1 MKKRVLL
8 AGLCVIAGVGVIA
21 VAATDPA
28 SAAVLRRMTTL
39 QGPQVYLRDL
49 FDDAGANADRVLGP
63 GPGPGG
69 RIVVE
74 ARQLKAIAQQYDV
87 DWQPASGNDRAML
100 EWPGRPMKREDAL
113 AALRTA
119 LIAEGAAPDCDVEIP
134 GFNPPI
140 VPLAGVFTPVV
151 TRLDYDRDMGR
162 FVAFLSVTGD
172 GTEPVSV
179 RVSGEVSDVIE
190 LPVTVIR
197 LSAGAIAGPDDVRM
211 ARIHVA
217 SVHGEVARELTNVV
231 GMQLKQQIPAGVPIP
246 VAELMQPTQI
256 TRGEPVRLQLQVA
269 GLSLSGQGTA
279 LESGSIGDQIRVR
292 NISSQAIL
300 EAEVLGPGV
309 VRVVPGSAPI
319 VSQARA
325 GINLA
330 RGG

>member
-1 MKKRVLL
+1 MKKRILL
-8 AGLCVIAGVGVIA
+8 AGLCAIAA
-21 VAATDPA
+21 VAIHPA
-28 SAAVLRRMTTL
+28 SGAALRRMTTL
-39 QGPQVYLRDL
+39 QGPRVYLRDL
-49 FDDAGANADRVLGP
+49 FDDAGVNADRVLGP

-74 ARQLKAIAQQYDV
+74 ARQLKAIARQYDV

-113 AALRTA
+113 AAVRAA
-119 LIAEGAAPDCDVEIP
+119 LVAQGAAPDCDVDIP
-134 GFNPPI
+134 GFNPPT
-140 VPLAGVFTPVV
+140 VPLSGVFTPVV
-151 TRLDYDRDMGR
+151 TRLDYDRDLGR
-162 FVAFLSVTGD
+162 FVAFLSVIGD
-172 GTEPVSV
+172 GTEPISV
-179 RVSGEVSDVIE
+179 RVSGDVSDVIE
-190 LPVTVIR
+190 VPVTVIR

-211 ARIHVA
+211 ARVHVA

-246 VAELMQPTQI
+246 VAELMLPTQI
-256 TRGEPVRLQLQVA
+256 RRGEPVRLQLQVG

-279 LESGSIGDQIRVR
+279 LESGSIGEQIRVR
-292 NISSQAIL
+292 NISSQAVL
-300 EAEVLGPGV
+300 EAEVLGPGM

-319 VSQARA
+319 ISQARA

>member
-1 MKKRVLL
+1 MKKHILM
-8 AGLCVIAGVGVIA
+8 AGLCVMAA
-21 VAATDPA
+21 VAADPA
-28 SAAVLRRMTTL
+28 SGAVLRRMTTL

-49 FDDAGANADRVLGP
+49 FEDAGANADRVLGP

-74 ARQLKAIAQQYDV
+74 SRQLKAIARQFEV

-113 AALRTA
+113 AAVRTA
-119 LIAEGAAPDCDVEIP
+119 LVAQGAAPDCDVEIP

-140 VPLAGVFTPVV
+140 VPLLGEFKPVV

-162 FVAFLSVTGD
+162 FVAFLTVTGD
-172 GTEPVSV
+172 GTEPISV
-179 RVSGEVSDVIE
+179 RVSGEVSDVVEI
-190 LPVTVIR
+190 PVTVIR

-211 ARIHVA
+211 ARVHVA
-217 SVHGEVARELTNVV
+217 SVHGEVAREMTNVV

-246 VAELMQPTQI
+246 VAELTQPTQV
-256 TRGEPVRLQLQVA
+256 TRGEPVRLQLQVG

-279 LESGSIGDQIRVR
+279 LESGAIGEQIRVR
-292 NISSQAIL
+292 NISSQAVL
-300 EAEVLGPGV
+300 EAEVLAPGV